1 DRLGD
6 EALAAPPVNLMARG
20 YWRVDPPKACRMIE
34 RSVEQ
39 MSRLGNKGEEAT
51 ASSFAAMLFA
61 STGEFER
68 AQEYGN
74 RGVELA
80 QEIRNPF
87 AEAAAYFYR
96 GVLQDQ
102 RGEWTGA
109 VGDYEC
115 ARRVAERAGD
125 LFRVYIVKF
134 WEGRAYARAGDASRG
149 RSLVEEGFAL
159 AERIGTKFVLAHGKV
174 SLAES

>member
-1 DRLGD
+1 
-6 EALAAPPVNLMARG
+6 
-20 YWRVDPPKACRMIE
+20 
-34 RSVEQ
+34 
-39 MSRLGNKGEEAT
+39 
-51 ASSFAAMLFA
+51 
-61 STGEFER
+61 
-68 AQEYGN
+68 
-74 RGVELA
+74 
-80 QEIRNPF
+80 F

-174 SLAES
+174 SLAESLLALGELDEACRVSEEAIILSEESGDRFGVALAHRTLAESLIRLRPADSRWQQEIQEAIRIHRDTGAEPELARSCASYGRL